1 MYNCKVKIAK
11 GDNSVNQIGYV
22 DMWTCGH
29 WTFMIFENRRKKL
42 NI

>member
-22 DMWTCGH
+22 DMWTLDIYD
-29 WTFMIFENRRKKL
+29 F
-42 NI
+42 